1 MKKKQSRHTHVDQVV
16 KIISVVV
23 VYEQG
28 VGLKSSITVD
38 TASRKDLT
46 LQGCTNC
53 PLWTLH
59 ARPSLSVATHHR
71 QPFYNLVPRDP
82 KRQVPLTNNE
92 QNPGGPRGVDTQPKI
107 PPRSRIGLFRMAKVG
122 VSLTYITGYFP
133 SSPVWTKKGTMSLLA
148 RVVLKPLVAD

>member
-1 MKKKQSRHTHVDQVV
+1 MRNRLQQVLLSTTTQTLNLSYPCPPLRIPTKKKQSRHLHVDQVI

-53 PLWTLH
+53 PLQGSAHT
-59 ARPSLSVATHHR
+59 PISLSCYPSQATI
-71 QPFYNLVPRDP
+71 L
-82 KRQVPLTNNE
+82 
-92 QNPGGPRGVDTQPKI
+92 
-107 PPRSRIGLFRMAKVG
+107 
-122 VSLTYITGYFP
+122 
-133 SSPVWTKKGTMSLLA
+133 
-148 RVVLKPLVAD
+148 

>member
-1 MKKKQSRHTHVDQVV
+1 MRSQAFDEETPPTSLAISYLRKHKTYPILVLLLASRRGRCSHIDQVI

-53 PLWTLH
+53 PLQGFAHT
-59 ARPSLSVATHHR
+59 RSSLSR
-71 QPFYNLVPRDP
+71 
-82 KRQVPLTNNE
+82 
-92 QNPGGPRGVDTQPKI
+92 
-107 PPRSRIGLFRMAKVG
+107 
-122 VSLTYITGYFP
+122 
-133 SSPVWTKKGTMSLLA
+133 A
-148 RVVLKPLVAD
+148 R

>member
-1 MKKKQSRHTHVDQVV
+1 MRNRLQQVLLSATYANITPILSLSSSSHPDEEEAVKAHTRCSRYI

-53 PLWTLH
+53 PLQGS
-59 ARPSLSVATHHR
+59 ARTPISLS
-71 QPFYNLVPRDP
+71 FYPAQASIL
-82 KRQVPLTNNE
+82 
-92 QNPGGPRGVDTQPKI
+92 
-107 PPRSRIGLFRMAKVG
+107 
-122 VSLTYITGYFP
+122 
-133 SSPVWTKKGTMSLLA
+133 
-148 RVVLKPLVAD
+148 

>member
-1 MKKKQSRHTHVDQVV
+1 MQSRHTHVDQVV

-53 PLWTLH
+53 PLEGS
-59 ARPSLSVATHHR
+59 ARTPILSVAAHYR
-71 QPFYNLVPRDP
+71 QPFYDLVPRDP
-82 KRQVPLTNNE
+82 KQQVPLANDE
-92 QNPGGPRGVDTQPKI
+92 QIRVAPGESTPNPKAVHALGSD
-107 PPRSRIGLFRMAKVG
+107 
-122 VSLTYITGYFP
+122 
-133 SSPVWTKKGTMSLLA
+133 SSV
-148 RVVLKPLVAD
+148 